1 MSQSPP
7 LQPQQQ
13 LDSTDLSEPLMSTID
28 VLGWKV
34 PEQLESI
41 PAEEEAV
48 AVIKANQSP
57 YDQWRYEPTQNNL
70 YNVVKSLQ
78 PTIQASLATMKGMDP
93 NIKAKARVVAAK
105 AVQSYDPNSGASLP
119 TWVSSQLRQLTRDVR
134 KSNNVLSVPEN
145 AQLDAYHIYKTE
157 LELEDELGRAPT
169 VQEVADRAGM
179 SIKKISTVK
188 GKIKAVAT
196 DAGFE
201 SDDGSS
207 IVQNSTNDYSSEA
220 MDYVYN
226 ESDLKDQQ
234 LLEHL
239 VGYGGSDIWDNKTI
253 MEKLNLTP
261 VQLSRRKMRL
271 SQRIQS
277 IMTDLETV

>member
-34 PEQLESI
+34 PEQLENI

-78 PTIQASLATMKGMDP
+78 PTIQASLASMKGMDP

-157 LELEDELGRAPT
+157 LELEDELGRTPT

-188 GKIKAVAT
+188 SKIKAVAT

-207 IVQNSTNDYSSEA
+207 IVQNSTNDYSQEA

>member
-1 MSQSPP
+1 MSQSQP
-7 LQPQQQ
+7 LYPQQQ
-13 LDSTDLSEPLMSTID
+13 LDDTNSSEPLMSTMD

-34 PEQLESI
+34 PEKLETI
-41 PAEEEAV
+41 PAEQEALDILDKN
-48 AVIKANQSP
+48 ASSYDKWKA
-57 YDQWRYEPTQNNL
+57 DPTSNNL
-70 YNVVKSLQ
+70 YGVVKSLQ
-78 PTIQASLATMKGMDP
+78 PTIQASLASIGGTDP
-93 NIKAKARVVAAK
+93 NIRSKARVVAAK
-105 AVQSYDPNSGASLP
+105 AIQSYNPDSGASLP

-157 LELEDELGRAPT
+157 VELEDELGRPPT
-169 VQEVADRAGM
+169 VQEVADKAGM

-188 GKIKAVAT
+188 NKIKAVAT
-196 DAGFE
+196 ESGFE
-201 SDDGSS
+201 ADDGSS
-207 IVQNSTNDYSSEA
+207 ILQNSQNDYSSEA

-234 LLEHL
+234 LMEHL
-239 VGYGGSDIWDNKTI
+239 VGYGGAEIWDNKTI
-253 MEKLNLTP
+253 MQQLKLTP

>member
-78 PTIQASLATMKGMDP
+78 PTIQASLASMKGMAP
-93 NIKAKARVVAAK
+93 NIKAKARIGAAK
-105 AVQSYDPNSGASLP
+105 GVQSYDPNSGASLP